1 MSAGM
6 NDGGVFLNVALMHI
20 CKLTNLHFIY
30 GKSQDNYLIF
40 NYPLSYVYKI
50 SIISLCKLLIRLLFC
65 TNIL

>member
-1 MSAGM
+1 MSVGM

-20 CKLTNLHFIY
+20 CKLTNLHLIY

-50 SIISLCKLLIRLLFC
+50 SII
-65 TNIL
+65 

>member
-1 MSAGM
+1 MSAGI

-50 SIISLCKLLIRLLFC
+50 SII
-65 TNIL
+65 